1 MADLPSIRRQF
12 PSLSRKQGK
21 NSLVYLDG
29 PGGTQVP
36 ASVIN
41 AISGYYETCNAN
53 THGAFVT
60 SAETDK
66 VMERARMSMAT
77 LLGAEGPDT
86 ISLGQNMTSL
96 AFALA
101 RGFSRIFR
109 PGDEVVITQL
119 DHEGNRGPWLTL
131 RERGVKVREVGLNKD
146 GRLDYDDF
154 AKKVN
159 ENTRLVALG
168 AASNALGTVND
179 IPLARE
185 LSYRHGAWLL
195 IDAVHYAPHFSIDV
209 QAWGCDFLLCSA
221 YKFYGPHVGVL
232 YSKPDLLDRVPTDR
246 LRTAGQKAPF
256 RIETG
261 TLNHAA
267 MAGVSA
273 AVDFIA
279 GLGSGKSLREKLV
292 SAYMRVGRHER
303 DLAIRLYEGLRKI
316 KGITPVGQDFSKALR
331 APTVS
336 FTVKGKTAAEVASH
350 LAADGICAWD
360 GNFYAVRA
368 IEVLGLM
375 EGGGVTRFG
384 ISAYNSREDVDRV
397 LYCLGRMDKRK

>member
-1 MADLPSIRRQF
+1 VIR
-12 PSLSRKQGK
+12 
-21 NSLVYLDG
+21 
-29 PGGTQVP
+29 
-36 ASVIN
+36 

-53 THGAFVT
+53 THGAFIT

-66 VMERARMSMAT
+66 AMDHARLSMAA

-131 RERGVKVREVGLNKD
+131 REQGVKVREVALNSD

-179 IPLARE
+179 IPFARQ
-185 LSYRHGAWLL
+185 LCYRHGAWLL
-195 IDAVHYAPHFSIDV
+195 VDAVHYAPHFCIDV

-221 YKFYGPHVGVL
+221 YKFYGPHVGIL

-279 GLGSGKSLREKLV
+279 GLGSGKSLRERIV
-292 SAYMRVGRHER
+292 TAYTRIGAHER
-303 DLAIRLYEGLRKI
+303 DLAVGLYNGLKKI
-316 KGITPVGQDFSKALR
+316 KGTSPVGQDFASAHR
-331 APTVS
+331 APTIS
-336 FTVKGKTAAEVASH
+336 FTVKDRTAAEVAAH
-350 LAADGICAWD
+350 LASEGICAWD

-375 EGGGVTRFG
+375 EGGGVTRLG
-384 ISAYNSREDVDRV
+384 ISAYNSKDDVDSV
-397 LYCLGRMDKRK
+397 LESLRKLKQ